1 MPSIGQELLDVP
13 FPDMVFKL
21 ANAIAQGQRRLD
33 KASLETARALAR
45 LKVSVI
51 PEIYEV
57 IEPGPVKTPE
67 GSTVPVTG
75 VKVTMDFAD
84 PVRYT
89 LLQAGLTPTFY
100 QFTESLIEVKI
111 SISHRTEVS
120 SELEIGV
127 EFETST
133 EVEAE
138 ASANFFF
145 FGGSSKVTTSST
157 FSSHVN
163 YSTASK
169 YTYTAEG
176 SSLLRTTLKPVP
188 PPPRLLP
195 RVVTINALKTP
206 PEVTVA

>member
-1 MPSIGQELLDVP
+1 MASIGQQLLDVP

-33 KASLETARALAR
+33 RASLETARALAK

-51 PEIYEV
+51 PELYEV
-57 IEPGPVKTPE
+57 IEPGDVKTPN
-67 GSTVPVTG
+67 GSSVPVTG

-84 PVRYT
+84 PVSYT

-100 QFTESLIEVKI
+100 QFTESIIEVKI
-111 SISHRTEVS
+111 SISQRTEVS
-120 SELEIGV
+120 TEFEIGAD
-127 EFETST
+127 FETST
-133 EVEAE
+133 EVQAE
-138 ASANFFF
+138 AKANFFF

-163 YSTASK
+163 YETSTK
-169 YTYTAEG
+169 YTYSAEG

-188 PPPRLLP
+188 PPPRLVP
-195 RVVTINALKTP
+195 RVVTINALKSP
-206 PEVTVA
+206 PEITVS